1 MNLRQRMD
9 EIRQLAE
16 KASPAHRV
24 VVDCNAVLALL
35 NVVEQQR
42 EALSNLL
49 VMLPS
54 SDNDA
59 PDTDRIPAS
68 FNYVRWLDIRE
79 ARAALSLM
87 DKEVK

>member
-1 MNLRQRMD
+1 MKLRERLD

-35 NVVEQQR
+35 EVVEQQKN
-42 EALSNLL
+42 ALHSISLASQNS
-49 VMLPS
+49 MS
-54 SDNDA
+54 SKEECG
-59 PDTDRIPAS
+59 RI
-68 FNYVRWLDIRE
+68 

-87 DKEVK
+87 DKEES